1 MSNEQKEFHFGIQ
14 VTQIVDAKIMADN
27 AEQAQELFMAASNAE
42 GGLRQY
48 PQAILEKGF
57 DVLGMIEGPLPTP
70 PSGTVPEHIITGEVV
85 H

>member
-1 MSNEQKEFHFGIQ
+1 MSNEQKEFHFGIH
-14 VTQIVDAKIMADN
+14 VTQIVDVKIMADN

-48 PQAILEKGF
+48 PQTIIEREF
-57 DVLGMIEGPLPTP
+57 EVLGMIEGPLPAP
-70 PSGTVPEHIITGEVV
+70 PPGTVPEHAVTGDVV

>member
-1 MSNEQKEFHFGIQ
+1 
-14 VTQIVDAKIMADN
+14 
-27 AEQAQELFMAASNAE
+27 MAASNAE

-48 PQAILEKGF
+48 PQAILERGF
-57 DVLGMIEGPLPTP
+57 DVLGRIEGPLPTP